1 MPHQPP
7 HVFAYVHTDVPEGM
21 TIRDWRAQRAAE
33 RAAQQQAERE
43 ARRQRSVPRRIRS
56 ATGTRLVAL
65 RATWRAPG
73 RAARA

>member
-1 MPHQPP
+1 MPDQPP
-7 HVFAYVHTDVPEGM
+7 HDFAYVHTDIPKGM

-33 RAAQQQAERE
+33 RAAEQQAERE

-56 ATGTRLVAL
+56 ASGARLVAL

-73 RAARA
+73 REARA